1 MPAPSAH
8 WSMQATAAAQRRCL
22 LLLRPRPV
30 RPLRFLALLALYLSV
45 GSLLLSHSAP
55 LVARLAARAGVAAGS
70 GGGVGVGG
78 VGGGGGGGVGGGGGH
93 VVVST
98 DVLEEPSGAPLEGT
112 LQQLQQQQQQL
123 QQQQQQQ
130 LQQQQ
135 GAALGVGMWASR
147 GSVSEGTHRDASP
160 PAAFPGLPRGGGGG
174 GGVGGGGGG
183 GGGGGVGPDEPFSG
197 GARIIKYRPPWMRQR
212 AEGSERPQGGYGG
225 AVQPPLPGVV
235 GGSGGGGGARAASE
249 QDESGKARYVGCF
262 ADDPKQRT
270 LQGLVLYDYRK
281 MTLFR
286 CHDNCADRGYRYAGL
301 EFGAE
306 CYCGHRVQGRN
317 VSEEECKMECKG
329 ERSSVCG
336 GANRLSI
343 YRLELA
349 HDVGLRYKRCVEKR
363 FLPARGRRLTAL
375 ASFPG
380 AGNTW
385 TRHLLELATGYYTG
399 SFYFDGSLY
408 NKGFKGEKDHWRS
421 GRTLC
426 VKTHESGR
434 REIEAFD
441 AAILLVR
448 NPYRALVAE
457 FNRKYGGHLGYASEK
472 RWRGK
477 EWPDFVHSYAP
488 WWVSH
493 ALDWLRYGPRRRLL
507 VVHYERLR
515 GELHAE
521 MRRMV
526 AFLGAPP
533 LATQPPQHHHH
544 HHHRRQQQQQQ
555 RQQQRQQ
562 RHNQQLNQQH
572 QQQEHQLQL
581 QHEQHQQQEHQQ
593 QLQQQLQQHQQQQH
607 QEQQQEQQQ
616 PAVYS
621 NSTAPSS
628 SSSSSSSSQSQSS
641 PTAPPS
647 PLPPPSS
654 SSSSSSSSTPSS
666 AESPSSASA
675 SAALLLEERLL
686 CTEAHRDGSFKRS
699 GRRKLAWDPFT
710 APMRAA
716 IDGYIRVVNDALLS
730 GGHGPLPSEYCC
742 PPR

>member
-147 GSVSEGTHRDASP
+147 GSVSEGTHRDA
-160 PAAFPGLPRGGGGG
+160 
-174 GGVGGGGGG
+174 
-183 GGGGGVGPDEPFSG
+183 
-197 GARIIKYRPPWMRQR
+197 
-212 AEGSERPQGGYGG
+212 
-225 AVQPPLPGVV
+225 
-235 GGSGGGGGARAASE
+235 
-249 QDESGKARYVGCF
+249 RYVGCF

-329 ERSSVCG
+329 GAQLGVRGGQPPLHLPPGARARPEGAPPPPPRYCVLPRAVSLRSAAQLKEVVRQRPLKKEIDKRVITG
-336 GANRLSI
+336 GAFFALRRCAKKRL
-343 YRLELA
+343 
-349 HDVGLRYKRCVEKR
+349 VGSMPTLTPAVYLGFACLSLSPPWSHKRCVEKR

-526 AFLGAPP
+526 AFL
-533 LATQPPQHHHH
+533 
-544 HHHRRQQQQQQ
+544 
-555 RQQQRQQ
+555 
-562 RHNQQLNQQH
+562 
-572 QQQEHQLQL
+572 
-581 QHEQHQQQEHQQ
+581 
-593 QLQQQLQQHQQQQH
+593 
-607 QEQQQEQQQ
+607 
-616 PAVYS
+616 
-621 NSTAPSS
+621 
-628 SSSSSSSSQSQSS
+628 
-641 PTAPPS
+641 
-647 PLPPPSS
+647 
-654 SSSSSSSSTPSS
+654 
-666 AESPSSASA
+666 A